1 MLSSFKAQLALP
13 TAAAYA
19 KATTVDAKLKG
30 SSLNSAVYILEPA
43 NFSSLAG
50 VAQMQQ
56 TTALT
61 RRNPGQAGSNRAQI
75 LSQAVILDVNGR
87 PHVISYNQTLTV
99 TNYIVPPAGVV
110 IDKAAVAEAVV
121 AMGLG
126 YTLNPLD
133 STTAGTQNDVITD
146 LINGIIP

>member
-13 TAAAYA
+13 KDSAYA
-19 KATTVDAKLKG
+19 KSSTVDAKLKG
-30 SSLNSAVYILEPA
+30 SSLNSAVYIIEPA

-56 TTALT
+56 TVALT

-75 LSQAVILDVNGR
+75 LAQAVILDVNGR

-126 YTLNPLD
+126 YTLNPSD
-133 STTAGTQNDVITD
+133 SSTAGTQDDVITD